1 MSRLLYLIR
10 RFLGLLPPARWEDGV
25 RVTDPYVLAR
35 YAALYA
41 QTVAW
46 VRVAAPQRPI
56 TAPEMVV
63 TVRLYDRFPKES
75 AHLIGRVLAPNE
87 IAGDTGGTLC
97 LNKAY
102 RDVEWL
108 VVHEMKHA
116 ITGVSDHPKD
126 LFPNG

>member
-1 MSRLLYLIR
+1 MRLLAFFR
-10 RFLGLLPPARWEDGV
+10 RLFGLLPPARWEDGV

-35 YAALYA
+35 YAARYA

-56 TAPEMVV
+56 TAPEMHV

-75 AHLIGRVLAPNE
+75 AHLIGRVLSPNV

-97 LNKAY
+97 LKTAY
-102 RDVEWL
+102 REVEWL
-108 VVHEMKHA
+108 VIHEMKHA
-116 ITGVSDHPKD
+116 ITGIGSHPKD